1 MTAIIFGVATIS
13 NNNLQDL
20 KTGQLVEAT
29 PWRQQVALVLGVVFG
44 AIVIPPILDLMNTAF
59 TFQGA
64 PGAKETALAA
74 PQAAIISTIAQ
85 GVLGGSLDWGLIR
98 QGAIIGVVAVIVDE
112 VLKRTSGKRLHL
124 PPLAIGMGIYLPLEA
139 DLLIPFGAVLGWFYN
154 RWAMQSKSP
163 AFAERMGVLMATG
176 LIVGESLMGVVYAF
190 AVAGA
195 EKAGSADSANVFALV
210 EPYSA
215 VMLVS
220 LVVFSAAIA
229 ALYYWTKGRAS
240 DAPAPDDGRIADE
253 ADLPLAA
260 EHLAAKRPA
269 ARASAPPS
277 ALRISSTILRLT
289 GAFAPSRSAS
299 ATSSPLMIIDLG
311 LAARRPG
318 RRPSTSAPWRRSS
331 TPSGRHC

>member
-1 MTAIIFGVATIS
+1 S

-20 KTGQLVEAT
+20 KTGQLVDAT

-44 AIVIPPILDLMNTAF
+44 ALVIPPILDLLNTAF
-59 TFQGA
+59 TFEGA
-64 PGAKETALAA
+64 PGAKATALAA

-112 VLKRTSGKRLHL
+112 GLKRTSGKRLHL

-139 DLLIPFGAVLGWFYN
+139 DLLIPLGAVLGWFYN
-154 RWAMQSKSP
+154 RWAVTAQNP

-176 LIVGESLMGVVYAF
+176 LIVGESLMGVVYAA

-195 EKAGSADSANVFALV
+195 EKAGSPDSANVLALV

-220 LVVFSAAIA
+220 LVMFSLAIA

-240 DAPAPDDGRIADE
+240 DAPAPSDH
-253 ADLPLAA
+253 AA
-260 EHLAAKRPA
+260 
-269 ARASAPPS
+269 
-277 ALRISSTILRLT
+277 
-289 GAFAPSRSAS
+289 
-299 ATSSPLMIIDLG
+299 
-311 LAARRPG
+311 
-318 RRPSTSAPWRRSS
+318 
-331 TPSGRHC
+331 TPEPTYH

>member
-1 MTAIIFGVATIS
+1 
-13 NNNLQDL
+13 
-20 KTGQLVEAT
+20 
-29 PWRQQVALVLGVVFG
+29 VALVLGVVFG

-85 GVLGGSLDWGLIR
+85 GVLGGNLDWPMIR

-112 VLKRTSGKRLHL
+112 VLKRSSGKRLHL

-154 RWAMQSKSP
+154 RWAMQSRSP

-195 EKAGSADSANVFALV
+195 EKAGSPDSANVFGLIQ
-210 EPYSA
+210 PYSA

-220 LVVFSAAIA
+220 LVVFSASIA
-229 ALYYWTKGRAS
+229 ALYFWTKGKAS
-240 DAPAPDDGRIADE
+240 DAPSPSDGPIVEE
-253 ADLPLAA
+253 ATY
-260 EHLAAKRPA
+260 R
-269 ARASAPPS
+269 
-277 ALRISSTILRLT
+277 
-289 GAFAPSRSAS
+289 
-299 ATSSPLMIIDLG
+299 
-311 LAARRPG
+311 
-318 RRPSTSAPWRRSS
+318 
-331 TPSGRHC
+331 